1 MENGRKQ
8 DNEFEHI
15 TGNLDFY
22 AATDEGRAQLIE
34 ITKKREKKF
43 IEELMKFYKPQR
55 DVIWMSPHCKR
66 CIYYIERN
74 GARCEL
80 NNAKLVKPFYGR
92 IVWEAIRESEDFDI
106 EVKEIDWE
114 ELRVQVE
121 QELINEAM
129 NKINGGRPYS
139 CFSKK

>member
-1 MENGRKQ
+1 MGSDDKQ
-8 DNEFEHI
+8 ENEFEDI

-22 AATDEGRAQLIE
+22 TATDEGKAQLIE

-55 DVIWMSPHCKR
+55 DVIWMSKYCEQ
-66 CIYYIERN
+66 CVYYIEKN

-92 IVWEAIRESEDFDI
+92 IIWEAIKEGEDFDI

-129 NKINGGRPYS
+129 NRINDGRPYS